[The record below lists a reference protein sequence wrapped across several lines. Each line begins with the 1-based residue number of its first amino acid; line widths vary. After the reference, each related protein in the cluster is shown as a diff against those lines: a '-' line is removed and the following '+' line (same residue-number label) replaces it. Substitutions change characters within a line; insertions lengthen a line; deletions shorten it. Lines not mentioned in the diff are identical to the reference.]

1 MAQLLTLLLFGAGA
15 VVCALS
21 AIAVAKMGD
30 SQRSDRFAGIT
41 ALLVSGVWCLL
52 VITLPPSS
60 SLTQFY
66 EILRNLAWI
75 FVLFRLFANDGRD
88 ESLALVRPVAVA
100 LGLVEFLQF
109 FLIAIASAE
118 PQPVAAVVQMMALFR
133 ILVAVGALLL
143 VHNLYGGA
151 ATSSRRLLAW
161 NSAALALFWLFELNL
176 YTVAY
181 LSGKTT
187 VQLGALRAAVVAVSA
202 AMFAFGYLQKSA
214 GLRFKPSRAMTF
226 STLSIALTGFYFLA
240 MVALSDRVAR
250 ASGDLAHV
258 TQVGILL
265 LAAIIVALWL
275 PSPRLRGSLR
285 LLALKHL
292 FKHRYDY
299 RNEWIR
305 FTNTMANAASDT
317 ASLQQ
322 RAIQSLADITD
333 SGAGLLLAPDET
345 GSLTLAERW
354 RWDAIDVPAP
364 AMPSAL
370 ARIFEGE
377 GLILDFGEVRA
388 GIEHHGE
395 LQHIPEWLVADP
407 QIWSAVPLLHSER
420 LMGVIV
426 LARPAAPRRLDW
438 EDFDL
443 LAISG
448 QQLASYL
455 AENASHEALQEAARF
470 DEFNRRM
477 AFVMHDIKN
486 LSSQMGL
493 LARNAEK
500 HAENPEFRKDMVV
513 TLRNSTDKL
522 DGLVRRL
529 GRYGTPRGERR
540 QAIELKRMARD
551 IRLRFAETHPVEI
564 QSNGEC
570 VVVGDA
576 ECLDQAISHLV
587 QNAIDASPEG
597 HQVLMEIGS
606 TGLRGEISVIDT
618 GKGMSAQ
625 FIRTELFRPFQST
638 KDNGFGI
645 GACEA
650 RELVH
655 AMGGR
660 LHVQSREGLGSRFTV
675 SLPLAEAA
683 RLIERQ
689 HGTDD
694 VDERAA

>member
-1 MAQLLTLLLFGAGA
+1 MGELLSMLLFGLGA
-15 VVCALS
+15 IACGLS
-21 AIAVAKMGD
+21 ALAVIRLGD
-30 SQRSDRFAGIT
+30 GQRSDRFAGIA
-41 ALLVSGVWCLL
+41 ALFVSGVWCAL
-52 VITLPPSS
+52 VIALPEASK
-60 SLTQFY
+60 LTQAC
-66 EILRNLAWI
+66 EVVRNLAWI

-88 ESLALVRPVAVA
+88 ESLMLVRPVAVA
-100 LGLVEFLQF
+100 LGLVECLQLI
-109 FLIAIASAE
+109 LIAVVSAD
-118 PQPVAAVVQMMALFR
+118 PGDLAAISQMMALFR

-181 LSGKTT
+181 LGGTT
-187 VQLGALRAAVVAVSA
+187 AMQLGALRAAVMA
-202 AMFAFGYLQKSA
+202 ATATMFAFGYLQRSA
-214 GLRFKPSRAMTF
+214 GLTFKPSRAVTF
-226 STLSIALTGFYFLA
+226 STLSIAITGFYFLA
-240 MVALSDRVAR
+240 MVALSNSVAR
-250 ASGDLAHV
+250 ASGDLARV

-265 LAAIIVALWL
+265 LAAGIVALWL

-305 FTNTMANAASDT
+305 FTNTMASAANDT

-333 SGAGLLLAPDET
+333 SGAGLLLAPDEA
-345 GSLTLAERW
+345 GGLTLAERW
-354 RWDAIDVPAP
+354 RWDGIDVPAP
-364 AMPSAL
+364 AMPSGL
-370 ARIFEGE
+370 ARIFERE

-395 LQHIPEWLVADP
+395 LQHVPEWLIVDE
-407 QIWSAVPLLHSER
+407 QIWAAVPLLHGER

-443 LAISG
+443 LAIAG

-455 AENASHEALQEAARF
+455 AENSSQEALEEAARF

-529 GRYGTPRGERR
+529 GRYGTQRGERR
-540 QAIELKRMARD
+540 QTIELRRMARD
-551 IRLRFAETHPVEI
+551 IRLRLSETHPIEI
-564 QSNGEC
+564 QCSGEC

-576 ECLDQAISHLV
+576 ECLDQALSHLI
-587 QNAIDASPEG
+587 QNAIDASADG
-597 HQVLMEIGS
+597 RKIVIEIGS
-606 TGLRGEISVIDT
+606 TGLRGEIAVIDT
-618 GKGMSAQ
+618 GEGMSAQ

-650 RELVH
+650 RELIQ

-689 HGTDD
+689 QSTDD
-694 VDERAA
+694 IDERAA